1 MTETPTKRMIPALPA
16 TIEGVRGTWRRWTL
30 APLLSHV
37 DPRCPTCA
45 YDGGSVLAFGLAGEP
60 PVIRFS
66 AHRCPACDEMTIYE
80 RVPQQSPPPFV
91 RSREVAYSPP
101 RTEEPNMSDVEPRP
115 EVVDELV
122 GLAVRAN
129 ANRSHADLCGCA
141 TWPERCASGYIP
153 SAWEHGDEAHTIA
166 AVLPAHE
173 RLVRKRVADETRRL
187 ARRWAV
193 NAQATPAGAERER
206 RFAVANVLT
215 EHADSIERGEGR

>member
-16 TIEGVRGTWRRWTL
+16 TIEGVRVTWRRWTL

-45 YDGGSVLAFGLAGEP
+45 YDGGSVLAF
-60 PVIRFS
+60 
-66 AHRCPACDEMTIYE
+66 YE

-115 EVVDELV
+115 DVPEVRGLTCLTQEQGIPHARPEVLDELV

-153 SAWEHGDEAHTIA
+153 GAWEHGDEAHTIA

-187 ARRWAV
+187 ARRWAA

>member
-16 TIEGVRGTWRRWTL
+16 TIEGVRVTWRRWTP

-115 EVVDELV
+115 DVPEVRGLTCLTQEQGIPHARPEVLDELV

-153 SAWEHGDEAHTIA
+153 GEWEHGDEAHTIA
-166 AVLPAHE
+166 A
-173 RLVRKRVADETRRL
+173 
-187 ARRWAV
+187 AV
-193 NAQATPAGAERER
+193 NDR
-206 RFAVANVLT
+206 RP
-215 EHADSIERGEGR
+215 HAD